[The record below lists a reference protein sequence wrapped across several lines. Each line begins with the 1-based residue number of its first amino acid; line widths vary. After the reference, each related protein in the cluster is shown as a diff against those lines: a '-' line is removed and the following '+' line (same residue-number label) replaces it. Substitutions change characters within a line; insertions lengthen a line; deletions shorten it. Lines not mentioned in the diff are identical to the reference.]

1 LQEAFELASQNSK
14 QLQLDSLKIQALDIK
29 KKQTQN
35 AMLPVVG
42 INASYTRLS
51 NNIEPFQIPFNGTNF
66 TLNPQILNQYN
77 NRVYVQQ
84 PIFQGLKNWNT
95 LKAIQQQ
102 KLATS
107 LDKEKDQQDI
117 KLTRYSGLLQSV

>member
-1 LQEAFELASQNSK
+1 MQKINHTLIYFNILYNDTHAQEIKKISLQEAFDLASQNSK

-29 KKQTQN
+29 RKQTQN

-77 NRVYVQQ
+77 NRVYPYNNQFFKV
-84 PIFQGLKNWNT
+84 
-95 LKAIQQQ
+95 
-102 KLATS
+102 
-107 LDKEKDQQDI
+107 
-117 KLTRYSGLLQSV
+117 